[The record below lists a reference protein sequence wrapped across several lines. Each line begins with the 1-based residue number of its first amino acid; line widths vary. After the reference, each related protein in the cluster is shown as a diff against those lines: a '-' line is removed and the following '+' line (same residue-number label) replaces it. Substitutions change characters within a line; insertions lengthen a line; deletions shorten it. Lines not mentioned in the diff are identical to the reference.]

1 MPKKIKSV
9 GEVIKDENSFVK
21 FRKVAEE
28 YKIVES
34 YKEIFPELT
43 KISKAVKVD
52 REILFLKVE
61 NSVWRNELNLKQK
74 IMVEKINNYFK
85 EKVIRTIRFIS

>member
-34 YKEIFPELT
+34 YKEVFPELT
-43 KISKAVKVD
+43 KISKAVKVE
-52 REILFLKVE
+52 RETLFLKVE
-61 NSVWRNELNLKQK
+61 NSVWRSELNLKQK
-74 IMVEKINNYFK
+74 IMTEKINNYFG

>member
-9 GEVIKDENSFVK
+9 GEVINDENSFVK

-34 YKEIFPELT
+34 YKEIFPELI
-43 KISKAVKVD
+43 KISKAVKVE

-74 IMVEKINNYFK
+74 IMVEKINNFFE
-85 EKVIRTIRFIS
+85 EKVIRNIRFIS